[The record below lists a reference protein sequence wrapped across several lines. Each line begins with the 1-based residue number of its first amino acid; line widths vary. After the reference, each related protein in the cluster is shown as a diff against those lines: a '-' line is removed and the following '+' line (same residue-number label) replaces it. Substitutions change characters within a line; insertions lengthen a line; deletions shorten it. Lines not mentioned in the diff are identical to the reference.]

1 MFLARGGAAVLVV
14 SLVMMWPTVGH
25 AQTIT
30 DGRAWVGATMQ
41 ARPDADGRWRVSVD
55 MMLRSRDGLEAL
67 DAWHV
72 RPAVGLDLNSH
83 ASAWIGYGMFRSR
96 PAAGGHVD
104 EHRYWQQLLYSTSAG
119 GGTVTSRSRLEQ
131 RDMDGNA
138 HLAWR
143 LRQQV
148 RFVRPVQQ
156 GSRLAAVVS
165 DEVAVN
171 LNSTTRTARGF
182 DQNRVFLGASVTLS
196 RTTRI
201 ETGYSNQFQRSVSGP
216 SRSNHILLTTLG
228 LTFSRVLTHRGCS
241 AAPAIRLG
249 AAAVQS

>member
-1 MFLARGGAAVLVV
+1 MARWRGGEVARWRGGEVVGFRPMFRARGGVAVAVLVV
-14 SLVMMWPTVGH
+14 SLVMMWPTSSQ
-25 AQTIT
+25 AQTIK
-30 DGRAWVGATMQ
+30 DGRVWVGATVQ
-41 ARPDADGRWRVSVD
+41 ARPDPDARWKLAFD
-55 MMLRSRDGLEAL
+55 TMLRSRDGLDAL

-83 ASAWIGYGMFRSR
+83 ASVWIGYGLFRSL

-131 RDMDGNA
+131 RDMDGNTR
-138 HLAWR
+138 LAWR
-143 LRQQV
+143 FRQQV
-148 RFVRPVQQ
+148 RFVRPVHQ
-156 GSRLAAVVS
+156 GSRLSAVVW

-171 LNSTTRTARGF
+171 LNSTTRTGRGF

-196 RTTRI
+196 PTTRI

-216 SRSNHILLTTLG
+216 SRSNHILLTTIG
-228 LTFSRVLTHRGCS
+228 LTF
-241 AAPAIRLG
+241 
-249 AAAVQS
+249 